1 MKNGDDLLN
10 TKKTFCWSKQG
21 AEQNL
26 AMSLPRTSL
35 LSRMFYE
42 KSNFRPE
49 QTEERSIVGGD
60 RCLLER
66 DLKIAGLVKRAAMMV
81 VSKTETNAYLLI
93 LTQVNIMKKGWMLV
107 KGEF

>member
-1 MKNGDDLLN
+1 
-10 TKKTFCWSKQG
+10 
-21 AEQNL
+21 
-26 AMSLPRTSL
+26 
-35 LSRMFYE
+35 MFYE

-49 QTEERSIVGGD
+49 QTEERTIVGGD

-107 KGEF
+107 KGEFWIRNFDLILSWRAFLMIEVILR